1 MVRGH
6 VLTIMEVDKL
16 WACWQGRS
24 TSYLQLWG
32 QSLLTEWLSCQKTL
46 GWFEVPEDTAS
57 QWTEDTQFTDRE
69 HSCGAT
75 SVCTLAHDSL

>member
-32 QSLLTEWLSCQKTL
+32 RSFLTEWLSSL
-46 GWFEVPEDTAS
+46 GWFEDTAS